1 MIYKKALCALT
12 AILFLGVSGLSAR
25 DTATFVDLGFSP
37 DSWTFMFAQYGVQAG
52 TLRPWAELFI
62 VDVPG
67 NNFVSGGR
75 VSYTHDRPVVFGQN
89 GSGAFHSVLVRNA
102 SLVERHR
109 INHSIQGRPLFIA
122 LDNAASSEIEFRDFE
137 TGAFYRATLIQTVE
151 GSGASLASSFHINL
165 VREARDGTRSTYIV
179 GNPHL
184 RRPLIASYRIRQA
197 RVFGD
202 AMIFVIE
209 TQRQESGSASIRYM
223 VEALRRI
230 PF

>member
-1 MIYKKALCALT
+1 MIYKKILCTLA
-12 AILFLGVSGLSAR
+12 AIFFLGVSTLSAR

-52 TLRPWAELFI
+52 TLQPWADLYI

-67 NNFVSGGR
+67 NNFVDGGR

-89 GSGAFHSVLVRNA
+89 GAGAFHSVLVRNA

-109 INHSIQGRPLFIA
+109 INHSLQGRPLFIA
-122 LDNAASSEIEFRDFE
+122 LDTAASNEIEFRDFE
-137 TGAFYRATLIQTVE
+137 TGALYRAALVQTTE
-151 GSGASLASSFHINL
+151 GFGVSLRSSFHINV
-165 VREARDGTRSTYIV
+165 VREARDGTRTNYVV

-184 RRPLIASYRIRQA
+184 SRPLITSYRIRQA

-209 TQRQESGSASIRYM
+209 TQRQEGGSISIRYM
-223 VEALRRI
+223 VEAMRRA
-230 PF
+230 P